1 MGIGQTYGQLIST
14 INIEYLL
21 IQRETEEGGDGINS
35 KTRQG
40 FLDCNPASDGYLV
53 PKDELLFWSF
63 LGAR

>member
-35 KTRQG
+35 KIEKHSCK
-40 FLDCNPASDGYLV
+40 FP
-53 PKDELLFWSF
+53 
-63 LGAR
+63 